1 MTDELHL
8 YVSYINGV
16 PQFYAFGE
24 PWIAQALSM
33 DDIRFRTPE
42 DAWESFYQCN
52 KGSMSVAELAEAR
65 KRFESELARN

>member
-16 PQFYAFGE
+16 PKFYAFGE
-24 PWIAQALSM
+24 PWIAQALLM

-42 DAWESFYQCN
+42 DAWKSFREGN
-52 KGSMSVAELAEAR
+52 KDKLTKEEMAEAR
-65 KRFESELARN
+65 KRFEGELEGM

>member
-8 YVSYINGV
+8 YVSCINGV

-24 PWIAQALSM
+24 PWIAQALLM

-42 DAWESFYQCN
+42 EAWESFYKCN
-52 KGSMSVAELAEAR
+52 KGSMSVGEMAEAR
-65 KRFESELARN
+65 KRFESELEKN